1 MPRRKKQPKEPKEVK
16 TTIRGKKN
24 VVQTVVVKVGDTK
37 RRGRR
42 RRSAPKPD
50 VMMRELPPPVIYQTG
65 PAQIPA
71 PLPAPPAPPA
81 PNVPPAF
88 AAEAQAQQLLNVG
101 LAGTH
106 DILRRQ
112 IESLRG
118 GQPNEIVEPVME
130 GVSRDIPFVPLVE
143 ERPPPRRER
152 YNEGMKQLA
161 ETGKAAE
168 ERFNMSMEDT
178 ASHRNRGIEDLIKT
192 EKSMEERFNMGLED
206 FDVPAKKFRIKVPL
220 APVEFP
226 QQPVSGHLSLVE
238 PNIHNNVIARGEDIP
253 PTPKTPKPKTPKP
266 KTQKGKFSEPA
277 DLTPYIP
284 VIPGYENYTEEQK
297 ARIKLAKQ
305 KQAYVEA
312 RMADGLSRKKAT
324 EEWDAKTVNPDVID
338 INTPLGRSIQAAH
351 KPGEIYNPIPREP
364 QSNLF
369 VAPRE
374 EEKKQ
379 QEEVMQQTGLPF

>member
-24 VVQTVVVKVGDTK
+24 VVQTVVVKVGETK

-42 RRSAPKPD
+42 RRSAPKQD

-71 PLPAPPAPPA
+71 PVPAPPAPPA

-88 AAEAQAQQLLNVG
+88 AAEAQAQQLLGVG

-130 GVSRDIPFVPLVE
+130 GVSQDIPFVSLVE
-143 ERPPPRRER
+143 AVPTVSEKKPVILDKKPFQNLPLEEPKRITIRVPR
-152 YNEGMKQLA
+152 
-161 ETGKAAE
+161 
-168 ERFNMSMEDT
+168 
-178 ASHRNRGIEDLIKT
+178 
-192 EKSMEERFNMGLED
+192 
-206 FDVPAKKFRIKVPL
+206 
-220 APVEFP
+220 APVEF
-226 QQPVSGHLSLVE
+226 QQPPVSGHLSLVE
-238 PNIHNNVIARGEDIP
+238 PNIHNNAIAQGEV
-253 PTPKTPKPKTPKP
+253 PTPRTPGSK
-266 KTQKGKFSEPA
+266 KGKFSEPIRY
-277 DLTPYIP
+277 DPTTERESWLL
-284 VIPGYENYTEEQK
+284 NY
-297 ARIKLAKQ
+297 
-305 KQAYVEA
+305 
-312 RMADGLSRKKAT
+312 MATHNVKRDAATAAWRKK
-324 EEWDAKTVNPDVID
+324 EKESKKTVSIPID
-338 INTPLGRSIQAAH
+338 INAPLGKAMAAVARTD
-351 KPGEIYNPIPREP
+351 PNMVFDVRREP

-379 QEEVMQQTGLPF
+379 QQEVMQQTGLPF